1 VFVDS
6 AEPWES
12 VSVENKSS
20 LTGHTSES
28 KPTRYKRWY
37 LFLACAGVVL
47 IWSLTLHQL
56 KVNRE
61 AIINGVERDHINLT
75 AIIADTLH
83 QILEQ
88 RQAITLL
95 AQDWLQ
101 TQRSDTLEDIN
112 RLLYAKQAINRI
124 AIYSDSGDKLYQ
136 SSPRADELTKGP
148 QILDS
153 ITDFSSGNKKM
164 AVING
169 SKGSSAFWQV
179 PLLFPVM
186 QQQELQALL
195 LLELDLGYLL
205 DLFQNLDLG
214 DTGHL
219 FLLDHKGDVIAGF
232 EHGLLVKDIRNRISA
247 SFSFNK
253 DHGSGIVRTYAAN
266 GGFHVTYRK
275 VTDYPLMVAVT
286 QGIEEIFS
294 DYKRQRREQLSALAL
309 ITLIAFWG
317 AWQLLRILKRNRYY
331 LEALQLS
338 HDKNQQLI
346 QRLEHEHEH
355 AVNIASYDPLTNL
368 YNRRLFVQL
377 VEQSLKQAKRNG
389 LIYALV
395 FIDLDRFKSINDT
408 FGHEAGDL
416 LLQEVARR
424 LADTTRDSDIL
435 ARFGGDEF
443 VVLLTEMVQEED
455 VGKVADKIIQSIS
468 VTFEISGQMIETTPS
483 LGIAV
488 YPNDGD
494 SVDTLMRNADA
505 AMYQSKRRGRG
516 CASFFD
522 ASFNLVDIDSGQMAK
537 ELSEAISGEQLRL
550 FFQPETCLA
559 QYKVISLEALVRWQ
573 HPTHGEIYPS
583 TFIPVARSCGLICD
597 LESWVLN
604 TVCSQMR
611 EWYEAQLPI
620 VPVSVNVSVTCIS
633 APGYAESFMRIL
645 KKHEIQPSDIV
656 IEINEQLLFKDQI
669 SEPMLSNMQL
679 LKQAGAGF
687 ILDGAGYHIEELSV
701 DCLSM
706 LQSIKIDRRLIRLL
720 RTYPYESAAVSS
732 VISKA
737 KSNRLKVS
745 GVGVENEVQLTS
757 LKMSGCDCIQGYY
770 VSKPRPQKEAADFLT
785 PGLRSLD

>member
-1 VFVDS
+1 M
-6 AEPWES
+6 E
-12 VSVENKSS
+12 KQLSS
-20 LTGHTSES
+20 LDHNSDS
-28 KPTRYKRWY
+28 NPNPRAKRWY
-37 LFLACAGVVL
+37 FFLAGVGVVL

-56 KVNRE
+56 KINRE
-61 AIINGVERDHINLT
+61 AIIKGVERDHVNLT
-75 AIIADTLH
+75 AIIADSLY

-101 TQRSDTLEDIN
+101 TQRSEALEDISH
-112 RLLYAKQAINRI
+112 LLYGKQAFNRI

-136 SSPRADELTKGP
+136 SSPRADELIKEA
-148 QILDS
+148 QIRDA
-153 ITDFSSGNKKM
+153 ITEFSSGNKKM
-164 AVING
+164 AVITG
-169 SKGSSAFWQV
+169 SKGSSTLWQV

-186 QQQELQALL
+186 QQQELRAVL

-205 DLFQNLDLG
+205 NLFQNLDLG

-219 FLLDHKGDVIAGF
+219 FLLDHNGDAIACF
-232 EHGLLVKDIRNRISA
+232 EHGLLVQGIGNRMSA
-247 SFSFNK
+247 CLLFNK
-253 DHGSGIVRTYAAN
+253 DQGSDIVRTYAAF
-266 GGFHVTYRK
+266 GGCHVSYRK
-275 VTDYPLMVAVT
+275 VTDYPIMVAVA
-286 QGIEEIFS
+286 QGLEEIFS

-331 LEALQLS
+331 LQALQRS

-346 QRLEHEHEH
+346 QRLEREHEH
-355 AVNIASYDPLTNL
+355 AVNNASYDPLTNL

-377 VEQSLKQAKRNG
+377 VEQNLKQAKRNG

-408 FGHEAGDL
+408 FGHAAGDL

-424 LADTTRDSDIL
+424 LAATTRDADIL
-435 ARFGGDEF
+435 SRFGGDEF
-443 VVLLTEMVQEED
+443 VVLLTEMVEEED
-455 VGKVADKIIQSIS
+455 VGRVADKIIQSIS

-522 ASFNLVDIDSGQMAK
+522 DSFNLVDIDSAQMVK
-537 ELSEAISGEQLRL
+537 DLHEAIPGEQLHL
-550 FFQPETCLA
+550 YFQPEICLT
-559 QYKVISLEALVRWQ
+559 QHKVMTLEALVRWQ
-573 HPTHGEIYPS
+573 HPVHGELYPA
-583 TFIPVARSCGLICD
+583 TFIPVAQSQGLICD
-597 LESWVLN
+597 LEIWFLN
-604 TVCSQMR
+604 RVCMQIK
-611 EWYEAQLPI
+611 EWSEAQLLI
-620 VPVSVNVSVTCIS
+620 VPVSVNVSIACIS
-633 APGYAESFMRIL
+633 AAGFAENFMRIL
-645 KKHEIQPSDIV
+645 TQHEVQFADMM
-656 IEINEQLLFKDQI
+656 IEINEQMLHECKI
-669 SEPMLSNMQL
+669 SAQMLNNMQTL
-679 LKQAGAGF
+679 NQAGTVF
-687 ILDGAGYHIEELSV
+687 ILDGAGHHLEELQGEF
-701 DCLSM
+701 LSM
-706 LQSIKIDRRLIRLL
+706 FHAIKIDRRLIRLL

-732 VISKA
+732 AISKA
-737 KSNRLKVS
+737 KSNHLKVS

-770 VSKPRPQKEAADFLT
+770 VSKPLPQKDAADFLT
-785 PGLRSLD
+785 TRIRSLNG